1 MIWRIARTGLISDKF
16 ASRWH
21 YSTGDHKLA
30 LKACNSSSEWKMFL
44 HWWSGTLGLRSCRI
58 GFGAVWITTTGAPFP
73 RKKNVCFVFGSGFS
87 SYLLILLFASSASSY
102 LLIALKCM
110 QVRVKSCSIKV
121 CMSHRFCIDSSCFIL
136 FSVTCCQRSNN
147 PSLLCSKACGPCEF
161 LISCFG
167 ITLCRFSS
175 NRHGLVRLWPTL
187 WTSSYLSLSP
197 KRHTEWESCNRRPA
211 TWCVSWTSL
220 SFGIDVYCVRKWWSI
235 ASVYRRIALLC
246 SRWSLR

>member
-1 MIWRIARTGLISDKF
+1 
-16 ASRWH
+16 
-21 YSTGDHKLA
+21 
-30 LKACNSSSEWKMFL
+30 MFL
-44 HWWSGTLGLRSCRI
+44 HWWSGVPRLDY
-58 GFGAVWITTTGAPFP
+58 GAAELALAQFELQQRVLPFHA
-73 RKKNVCFVFGSGFS
+73 KKNVCFVFGSGFS

-136 FSVTCCQRSNN
+136 FSVTCCERSNN

-175 NRHGLVRLWPTL
+175 NRHGLVRL
-187 WTSSYLSLSP
+187 
-197 KRHTEWESCNRRPA
+197 
-211 TWCVSWTSL
+211 
-220 SFGIDVYCVRKWWSI
+220 
-235 ASVYRRIALLC
+235 
-246 SRWSLR
+246 

>member
-1 MIWRIARTGLISDKF
+1 MKNVPSLVEWHAWTTELPNWLWRSLNYNNGCSL
-16 ASRWH
+16 
-21 YSTGDHKLA
+21 STQ
-30 LKACNSSSEWKMFL
+30 
-44 HWWSGTLGLRSCRI
+44 
-58 GFGAVWITTTGAPFP
+58 
-73 RKKNVCFVFGSGFS
+73 KNVCFVFGSGFS

-175 NRHGLVRLWPTL
+175 NRHGLVRL
-187 WTSSYLSLSP
+187 
-197 KRHTEWESCNRRPA
+197 
-211 TWCVSWTSL
+211 
-220 SFGIDVYCVRKWWSI
+220 
-235 ASVYRRIALLC
+235 
-246 SRWSLR
+246 